1 MTPKNKLTLTRF
13 CSMDEYLAYR
23 RGETLHN
30 TTDHW
35 HGGEGPATT
44 HGFCFTEDDPK
55 TAWRYLKGIVS
66 PECCIIVEPM
76 PQQVLYVGDGTYAD
90 HSDGKDGTTRCIKR
104 EYCTAHYSDQT
115 MRLVKMLTP
124 EEFMTDTELE
134 MYGVFKAVHEQR
146 KANNWLQTPEGVL
159 HQLRQWQEAD
169 PGRAYAAVIID
180 DRAGAAG
187 DGAAAAHPTSSA
199 ASAGWM
205 FDICPTM
212 KDFAQAAI
220 NDIDNQK
227 TTSK

>member
-13 CSMDEYLAYR
+13 CSMDEFEAYR

-35 HGGEGPATT
+35 RGGEGGATT
-44 HGFCFTEDDPK
+44 NGFCFTRDDPK

-66 PECCIIVEPM
+66 PECCIIVEPTTLRG
-76 PQQVLYVGDGTYAD
+76 LYVGEGSYAD
-90 HSDGKDGTTRCIKR
+90 YSNGRDGKTCCIKR
-104 EYCTAHYSDQT
+104 EYCTAHYSAET
-115 MRLVKMLTP
+115 MRLVKMLKP

-134 MYGVFKAVHEQR
+134 VYGVFEQAHEAR
-146 KANNWLQTPEGVL
+146 KANNWLQTPEGIL
-159 HQLRQWQEAD
+159 HQLRGWQEAD
-169 PGRAYAAVIID
+169 PGRAYAAVVID

-187 DGAAAAHPTSSA
+187 GRSGSSA
-199 ASAGWM
+199 PDIIGCFRRM

-220 NDIDNQK
+220 NDINNPK
-227 TTSK
+227 ATKI

>member
-13 CSMDEYLAYR
+13 CSMDEYMAYR
-23 RGETLHN
+23 SGATLHN

-35 HGGEGPATT
+35 RGGEGPATT

-66 PECCIIVEPM
+66 PECCIIVEPKTL
-76 PQQVLYVGDGTYAD
+76 QGLYVGEGQYAD
-90 HSDGKDGTTRCIKR
+90 YSDGKDGTARCTKR
-104 EYCTAHYSDQT
+104 EYCTAHYSAET
-115 MRLVKMLTP
+115 MRLVKMLKP
-124 EEFMTDTELE
+124 EEFMTETELE
-134 MYGVFKAVHEQR
+134 VYGVFEQAHEAR
-146 KANNWLQTPEGVL
+146 KARNWLQTPEGML

-169 PGRAYAAVIID
+169 PGRAYAAVVID

-187 DGAAAAHPTSSA
+187 GRSSSNA
-199 ASAGWM
+199 PDIIGCFRRM

-220 NDIDNQK
+220 NDIDNSK
-227 TTSK
+227 TTKI